1 MDFELINRLKQMKM
15 KKAALLILLLLSSQ
29 IILSQGKDE
38 ELKKIISQQESD
50 WNKNDMKAF
59 SNAFSEDAVLIN
71 FLGMYWQGKENIIT
85 QFSHINDC
93 CIKPTSVKFDWID
106 SKMLSENAAVAHIKE
121 TLTAKEDYAVPGG
134 VVKKG
139 AVNTKFITAVFEKKD
154 QIWKI
159 ASMQVT
165 QVNAPPR

>member
-1 MDFELINRLKQMKM
+1 MKM
-15 KKAALLILLLLSSQ
+15 KVIYVLLTVLFSSTVVVAQ
-29 IILSQGKDE
+29 TED
-38 ELKKIISQQESD
+38 LKKIIQQQELD
-50 WNKNDMKAF
+50 WNKNDMKSF

-106 SKMLSENAAVAHIKE
+106 SKMLSENAAVARIKE

-139 AVNTKFITAVFEKKD
+139 AVNTKFITAVFEKKNN
-154 QIWKI
+154 IWKI
-159 ASMQVT
+159 VSMQVT

>member
-1 MDFELINRLKQMKM
+1 MLISSSTI
-15 KKAALLILLLLSSQ
+15 ALAQ
-29 IILSQGKDE
+29 TQADD
-38 ELKKIISQQESD
+38 LKKIITQQESD
-50 WNKNDMKAF
+50 WNKNDMKSF
-59 SNAFSEDAVLIN
+59 SSVFSEDAVLIN

-106 SKMLSENAAVAHIKE
+106 SKILSENAAVAHIRE

-139 AVNTKFITAVFEKKD
+139 AVNTKFITAVFEKKND
-154 QIWKI
+154 VWKI
-159 ASMQVT
+159 SSMQVT

>member
-1 MDFELINRLKQMKM
+1 MLISSSTI
-15 KKAALLILLLLSSQ
+15 ALAQ
-29 IILSQGKDE
+29 TQADD
-38 ELKKIISQQESD
+38 LKKIITQQESD
-50 WNKNDMKAF
+50 WNKNDMKSF
-59 SNAFSEDAVLIN
+59 SSVFSEDAVLIN

-106 SKMLSENAAVAHIKE
+106 AKMLSENAAVAHIKE